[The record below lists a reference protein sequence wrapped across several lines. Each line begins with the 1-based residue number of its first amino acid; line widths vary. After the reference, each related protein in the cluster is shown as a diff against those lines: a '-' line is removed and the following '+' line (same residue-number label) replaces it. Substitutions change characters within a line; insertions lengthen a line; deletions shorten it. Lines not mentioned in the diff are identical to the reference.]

1 VRQLIFASGGFDM
14 EASPLAALSPNEEI
28 TLRRIA
34 FGIGGGST
42 LRREDVSRL
51 TKLNLVVA
59 RGNAHIVTAQGESRI
74 AQQHGAKRDPLGR
87 KEADELARVLGIKL

>member
-1 VRQLIFASGGFDM
+1 M

-51 TKLNLVVA
+51 RKVNLVVA
-59 RGNAHIVTAQGESRI
+59 RGNALILTAQGESRI
-74 AQQHGAKRDPLGR
+74 AQQHGANRLLGR

>member
-1 VRQLIFASGGFDM
+1 M
-14 EASPLAALSPNEEI
+14 EASPLAALNPNEEI

-51 TKLNLVVA
+51 AKLNLVVA
-59 RGNAHIVTAQGESRI
+59 RGNALILTAQGENRI
-74 AQQHGAKRDPLGR
+74 AQQHGAKRDPLSG
-87 KEADELARVLGIKL
+87 KEADALARALGIKL

>member
-1 VRQLIFASGGFDM
+1 M

-34 FGIGGGST
+34 FGIGAGST

-51 TKLNLVVA
+51 TKLKLVVT
-59 RGNAHIVTAQGESRI
+59 RSNALIVTTQGESRI
-74 AQQHGAKRDPLGR
+74 AQQHGANRLLGR
-87 KEADELARVLGIKL
+87 KEADALARVLGIKL

>member
-14 EASPLAALSPNEEI
+14 EASPLAALNPNEEI

-59 RGNAHIVTAQGESRI
+59 RGNALIVTAQGESRI